1 MPEFERAE
9 VEAAFQHFVAVGDSG
24 DWDAW
29 TDLHTED
36 GLWVEHHLG
45 TQRGRDE
52 IRRAITDVMK
62 PVPMM
67 EFPVA
72 WHMIEGNRV
81 VAFIWQV
88 FPDPQGG
95 SAEYRFGN
103 VTVLEYAGDGLW
115 SYQEDL
121 YNPREAEGV
130 VAAWLAAGGKLAAP
144 LGGGE

>member
-9 VEAAFQHFVAVGDSG
+9 VEEAFRHFVAVGDSG

-45 TQRGRDE
+45 TQRGRDA
-52 IRRAITDVMK
+52 IRRTIHAVMK

-67 EFPVA
+67 EFPVE
-72 WHMIEGNRV
+72 WHMIEGHRV
-81 VAFIWQV
+81 VAYIWQV
-88 FPDPQGG
+88 FPDPRGG
-95 SAEYRFGN
+95 DAVYRFGN

-121 YNPREAEGV
+121 YNPREAEQV
-130 VAAWLAAGGKLAAP
+130 VAAWVAAGGKLAAP
-144 LGGGE
+144 LEGPA